1 MNLFTKQ
8 KQKHRLKKQTRV
20 GGEWGEGWGIGIVKE
35 FGMGYIHTLLYLKW
49 KINLLYSTG
58 NCSMLCGSMDG
69 SGVWGRMDTCICMVS
84 RFAVHLKLSAT
95 PQYTIKSLR
104 SQKKGGR
111 FPGGPVV
118 KNLPCNAGDTGLIFG
133 PGRSHMLRSNKV
145 Y

>member
-58 NCSMLCGSMDG
+58 NCSMLCGNMDG
-69 SGVWGRMDTCICMVS
+69 RGVWGRMDTCICMVS

-95 PQYTIKSLR
+95 PQYKIKSLR
-104 SQKKGGR
+104 SQKKGG
-111 FPGGPVV
+111 GSLVV
-118 KNLPCNAGDTGLIFG
+118 QW
-133 PGRSHMLRSNKV
+133 LRICLATQGTLV
-145 Y
+145 